1 MVIRLEKNIAWG
13 EHQST
18 SEELPD
24 PGNTTAFLV
33 SGG

>member
-1 MVIRLEKNIAWG
+1 MVILLENDIAWG

-24 PGNTTAFLV
+24 PDNTTAFLV